1 LVLAEVRGARGVGEM
16 FIQEQRKILT
26 VLVAVGLFL
35 FGASVA
41 MNVLLLLRG

>member
-1 LVLAEVRGARGVGEM
+1 M
-16 FIQEQRKILT
+16 FIQEQKKILT

-41 MNVLLLLRG
+41 VNVLLLLRG